1 MIANDCKKLQKN
13 GRKLPC
19 RFFGNIIQSYSTE
32 IRASA
37 KASVCKRNACRVG
50 GIAVL
55 LNEVEYALDKSPD
68 LHRKCADTEGEDGYE
83 KLRERFLCESEVE
96 VMNTETA
103 EENSEQSCGES

>member
-1 MIANDCKKLQKN
+1 MIAKNYKKN

-37 KASVCKRNACRVG
+37 KASVCKRDACRVG

-96 VMNTETA
+96 VMNAETA